1 MELCFLAFVVATG
14 LKGIVWSHPVSA
26 EIRIKVGNFPTP
38 IPPKTRMKQQK
49 DQQSDIVW
57 SSISFFGCRR
67 EGNPKSSN
75 VSVYFIHVQDYH
87 LG

>member
-1 MELCFLAFVVATG
+1 MELCFLASVVATG

-26 EIRIKVGNFPTP
+26 EILVKVGNFPTP

-49 DQQSDIVW
+49 DQKATLSDPRLV
-57 SSISFFGCRR
+57 FFGCRR

-75 VSVYFIHVQDYH
+75 VSVYFIHLQDCH
-87 LG
+87 LR

>member
-1 MELCFLAFVVATG
+1 MELCFLASVIATG

-49 DQQSDIVW
+49 DQQSDIV
-57 SSISFFGCRR
+57 
-67 EGNPKSSN
+67 
-75 VSVYFIHVQDYH
+75 
-87 LG
+87 

>member
-1 MELCFLAFVVATG
+1 MELCFLASVVG

-49 DQQSDIVW
+49 DQQSDIV
-57 SSISFFGCRR
+57 
-67 EGNPKSSN
+67 
-75 VSVYFIHVQDYH
+75 
-87 LG
+87 